1 MNDNTNDAKAKELLA
16 SLTDEESINLFIEG
30 LMEKKGIDSTSEELK
45 HDIFMDLKT
54 RLMEE
59 IDRSLVAELPDE
71 KLEELSAKAEK
82 DGKLDPEEVANAINE
97 ANLNVEEIVGGTM
110 AKFMDIYLGTDEKS
124 IAENESD
131 TVENDN
137 VLENGAL

>member
-16 SLTDEESINLFIEG
+16 NLTDEESINLFIEG

-45 HDIFMDLKT
+45 NDIFMDLKT

-82 DGKLDPEEVANAINE
+82 DGQLDPEEVAKAIE
-97 ANLNVEEIVGGTM
+97 ESNLDVEEIVGMTM
-110 AKFMDIYLGTDEKS
+110 AKFSDIYLGTEE
-124 IAENESD
+124 ENEED
-131 TVENDN
+131 
-137 VLENGAL
+137 GAE

>member
-16 SLTDEESINLFIEG
+16 NLTDEESINLFIEG

-45 HDIFMDLKT
+45 NDIFMDLKT

-82 DGKLDPEEVANAINE
+82 DGQLDPEEVAKAIEE
-97 ANLNVEEIVGGTM
+97 ANLDVEEIVGMTM
-110 AKFMDIYLGTDEKS
+110 AKFSDIYLGPEE
-124 IAENESD
+124 ENEED
-131 TVENDN
+131 
-137 VLENGAL
+137 GAE

>member
-16 SLTDEESINLFIEG
+16 NLTDEESINLFIEG

-45 HDIFMDLKT
+45 NDIFMDLKT

-82 DGKLDPEEVANAINE
+82 DGQLDPEEVAKAIEE
-97 ANLNVEEIVGGTM
+97 ANLDVEEIVGMTM
-110 AKFMDIYLGTDEKS
+110 AKFSDIYLGTEE
-124 IAENESD
+124 ENEED
-131 TVENDN
+131 
-137 VLENGAL
+137 GAE

>member
-16 SLTDEESINLFIEG
+16 NLTEDESINLFNEG

-54 RLMEE
+54 RLLEE

-71 KLEELSAKAEK
+71 KLEELSKKAEQ
-82 DGKLDPEEVANAINE
+82 DGKLDPEEVAKAINE
-97 ANLNVEEIVGGTM
+97 ANLDVEDIVGGTM
-110 AKFMDIYLGTDEKS
+110 ARFMDLYLGV
-124 IAENESD
+124 NEED
-131 TVENDN
+131 GAVENTN
-137 VLENGAL
+137 AVENGAE

>member
-16 SLTDEESINLFIEG
+16 NLTDEESINLFIEG

-82 DGKLDPEEVANAINE
+82 DGQLNPEEVAKAISG
-97 ANLNVEEIVGGTM
+97 ANLDVEEIVGGTM
-110 AKFMDIYLGTDEKS
+110 AKFMDIYLGTEEDGGDA
-124 IAENESD
+124 IEND
-131 TVENDN
+131 NTVEN
-137 VLENGAL
+137 GAE